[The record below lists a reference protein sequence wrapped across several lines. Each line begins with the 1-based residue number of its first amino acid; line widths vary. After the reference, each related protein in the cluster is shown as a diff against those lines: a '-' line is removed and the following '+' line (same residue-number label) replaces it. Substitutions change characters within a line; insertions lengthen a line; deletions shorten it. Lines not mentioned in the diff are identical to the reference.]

1 MAFITVF
8 EHLKFGKK
16 ATMNW
21 TTNWGQFVVAK
32 HDTKIQTV
40 ITLSSK
46 DSKNKTHQFFV
57 NLAQRWQHIRWNN
70 NAGGNKVSSHIS
82 DTLNVEM
89 ITLSEMF

>member
-1 MAFITVF
+1 MAFITVS

-21 TTNWGQFVVAK
+21 TTNWGQFVEVK
-32 HDTKIQTV
+32 HDTKNTNSNNI
-40 ITLSSK
+40 SSK
-46 DSKNKTHQFFV
+46 ESKNKTQELFV

>member
-1 MAFITVF
+1 MCAIILEEPRSVAFITVF
-8 EHLKFGKK
+8 DHLKK

-40 ITLSSK
+40 TTYQVK
-46 DSKNKTHQFFV
+46 ESKNKTQEFFV

-70 NAGGNKVSSHIS
+70 NAGGNKASSHSS
-82 DTLNVEM
+82 DIYM
-89 ITLSEMF
+89 KC